1 MSGKLMFGGLAAV
14 AVMALS
20 ADTASAQYVVRHG
33 NHYHNVSPGYGYGY
47 SPVIYQPVVTAP
59 IYTRPVVYGG
69 FPSYGYGGGF
79 GGPVYGGGFGGPV
92 YGGGYG
98 RPVYGGSFNTVNFGI
113 YRPGFNANF
122 GFVIR

>member
-20 ADTASAQYVVRHG
+20 ADTANAQYVVRHG

-47 SPVIYQPVVTAP
+47 TPVVVQPVFTAP
-59 IYTRPVVYGG
+59 IYTRPIYTS
-69 FPSYGYGGGF
+69 PIYTS
-79 GGPVYGGGFGGPV
+79 PIYGGGFGGPV